1 MELDSRLDAY
11 AELVGR
17 YARNSVSLEHA
28 HMVSR
33 GSADGYYKVV
43 KYELGEKFQI
53 GWMKFWQ

>member
-1 MELDSRLDAY
+1 MELDSRLNIY

-33 GSADGYYKVV
+33 GSTDGYYEVAKHFRVLSLQV
-43 KYELGEKFQI
+43 Q
-53 GWMKFWQ
+53 